1 MEFGKLI
8 ESIQASDT
16 EKTAA
21 APAAETDASKALEAA
36 LEKVA
41 ASAPLQTGHA
51 ADPVEDLMKIAADL
65 AGTEK
70 EAELQHAA
78 LLGHAFAD
86 AAIGTWA
93 AYDAELS
100 KHASEEA
107 VGVNE
112 QVKQAALQG
121 YYDTV
126 AALNAGVPQEKV
138 AADGDEIKQLVKQA
152 QAQGYSREDVYTAL
166 NELNTKTASEQ
177 FVIGQQA
184 AVDEV
189 YATAYNEFMKGAAV
203 AATVIQAVHQ

>member
-8 ESIQASDT
+8 ESIQANDG

-21 APAAETDASKALEAA
+21 APPEETDAGKALEAA

-41 ASAPLQTGHA
+41 ASAPQENPSAG
-51 ADPVEDLMKIAADL
+51 DPVDDLMKIASDL

-86 AAIGTWA
+86 SAIGTWA

-100 KHASEEA
+100 KKASEQGVE
-107 VGVNE
+107 VNE
-112 QVKQAALQG
+112 QVKEAALRG
-121 YYDTV
+121 YHDTV
-126 AALNAGVPQEKV
+126 AALNAPNGEKV
-138 AADGDEIKQLVKQA
+138 ASDDLEVEALVKQGE
-152 QAQGYSREDVYTAL
+152 AQGYTREQVHAAL
-166 NELNTKTASEQ
+166 QDLSTKTAEDQ
-177 FVIGQQA
+177 FVMGQQA

-189 YATAYNEFMKGAAV
+189 YASAYNEFVKGAAV
-203 AATVIQAVHQ
+203 AATVIDAVRE

>member
-8 ESIQASDT
+8 ESIQANDT

-21 APAAETDASKALEAA
+21 APAEETDAGKALEAA

-41 ASAPLQTGHA
+41 ASAPQEAPNA
-51 ADPVEDLMKIAADL
+51 ADPVDDLMKIAADL

-100 KHASEEA
+100 KAASEQGAE
-107 VGVNE
+107 VNE

-121 YYDTV
+121 YQDTV
-126 AALNAGVPQEKV
+126 AALNRGVPQEKV
-138 AADGDEIKQLVKQA
+138 AGESEEIEHLVKQA
-152 QAQGYSREDVYTAL
+152 EAQGYSREDVYNAL
-166 NELNTKTASEQ
+166 NELSTKTASEQ
-177 FVIGQQA
+177 FVMGQQA

-189 YATAYNEFMKGAAV
+189 YAAAYNEFMKGAAV
-203 AATVIQAVHQ
+203 CATVIQAVNE

>member
-21 APAAETDASKALEAA
+21 APVEGMDASKALEAA

-41 ASAPLQTGHA
+41 ASAPQQAPA
-51 ADPVEDLMKIAADL
+51 AGDPVDDLMKIASDL

-86 AAIGTWA
+86 SAIGTWA

-100 KHASEEA
+100 KTASEQGVE
-107 VGVNE
+107 VNE
-112 QVKQAALQG
+112 QVKSAALQG

-126 AALNAGVPQEKV
+126 AALNAAPEGEKV
-138 AADGDEIKQLVKQA
+138 AAEDEEIEVLVKQA
-152 QAQGYSREDVYTAL
+152 EAQGYTRDDVYAAL
-166 NELNTKTASEQ
+166 NELNTKTASDQ
-177 FVIGQQA
+177 FVMGQQA

-203 AATVIQAVHQ
+203 AATVIESVSQ